1 MTDNLTVIPPDR
13 SHELAQAGAIA
24 NDIAGRAS
32 FTDYRQRKAPRTRAR
47 QDNDLHLLADYLRA
61 AGLTTGDFAN
71 DPQAWRGI
79 TWGLVAG
86 FVRWML
92 LQSYAVASINV
103 SLSTIKVYARLAFQA
118 GMLSSSE
125 YAQILTVKGYRKA
138 EAKHIDEERDQAGL
152 KSRRMTRRGMT
163 TKAGIQVENRKKTES
178 VSLTKEQASA
188 LKDQPNTPQGRR
200 DRLIMC
206 LLLDHGLRVGEVA
219 GLSVSDFDLKAGEMR
234 FYRPKVD
241 KVQTHRLTPDTLQ
254 ACRDYLANDAP
265 ALGSLWRGSA
275 SKREGKAMKGQLT
288 QPGMSAR
295 SITKRVKMLGKAI
308 GVLGLSAH
316 DCRHHWATM
325 ASRAGTP
332 IDRLQDAGGWSSPTM
347 PLRYIEAARI
357 ANEGVN
363 L

>member
-1 MTDNLTVIPPDR
+1 MTDNLTVTPPDR
-13 SHELAQAGAIA
+13 SRELAQAGAIA
-24 NDIAGRAS
+24 NDIAGRES

-47 QDNDLHLLADYLRA
+47 QDNDLRLFADYLSS
-61 AGLTTGDFAN
+61 AGLITGDFAN
-71 DPQAWRGI
+71 DPQAWHGI

-103 SLSTIKVYARLAFQA
+103 SLSTVKVYARLAFQA
-118 GMLSSSE
+118 GELTSSE

-163 TKAGIQVENRKKTES
+163 TKAGAQVENRKKIES

-219 GLSVSDFDLKAGEMR
+219 RLAVSDFDLKVGEMH

-241 KVQTHRLTPDTLQ
+241 KVQIHRLTPDTLR
-254 ACRDYLANDAP
+254 ACKDYLVDAP
-265 ALGSLWRGSA
+265 ALGSIWRGSA

-295 SITKRVKMLGKAI
+295 AITKRVKVLGKAI

-316 DCRHHWATM
+316 DCRHHWATQ
-325 ASRAGTP
+325 AARAGTP